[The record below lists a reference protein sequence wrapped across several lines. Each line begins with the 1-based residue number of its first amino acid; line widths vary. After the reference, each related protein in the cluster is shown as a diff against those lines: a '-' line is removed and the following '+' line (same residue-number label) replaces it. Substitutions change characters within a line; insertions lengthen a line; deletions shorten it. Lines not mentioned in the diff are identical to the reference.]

1 MSKQCGP
8 PIWPVARHEFS
19 PVQTRPGTVGYGPGP
34 ARPVY
39 RAGYGQIR
47 RPVGFGPARHDK
59 WVGPTAA
66 RIFDNTS
73 ASSADPIPLNGPK
86 PSASSAGPTLD
97 SLHNP
102 NRLTLSPT
110 ADPESPI
117 PHSPTPTPSLL
128 SVWRRRRHFLSA
140 SLPSARPPLPAR
152 PARRRRSCI
161 VLALLASAPCGR
173 VGISCSAA
181 RPAACWPAR
190 RLVGPARLLG
200 LLPSAPCS
208 SVMHSALVLALLLTV
223 VLGCSPLR
231 PADGWGSR
239 ARTARLCALLVG
251 RALVLALL
259 VSRSRLL
266 ASAPCSS
273 VVHSCSP
280 CSSFHICINMILSCE
295 LINEFCCLNICK

>member
-128 SVWRRRRHFLSA
+128 SVWRRRRRFLSA

-161 VLALLASAPCGR
+161 VLALL
-173 VGISCSAA
+173 
-181 RPAACWPAR
+181 
-190 RLVGPARLLG
+190 GP
-200 LLPSAPCS
+200 
-208 SVMHSALVLALLLTV
+208 
-223 VLGCSPLR
+223 
-231 PADGWGSR
+231 
-239 ARTARLCALLVG
+239 RLCALE
-251 RALVLALL
+251 
-259 VSRSRLL
+259 ST
-266 ASAPCSS
+266 
-273 VVHSCSP
+273 
-280 CSSFHICINMILSCE
+280 
-295 LINEFCCLNICK
+295 

>member
-19 PVQTRPGTVGYGPGP
+19 PVRTRPGTIGYGPGP

-73 ASSADPIPLNGPK
+73 ASSADPIQLNGPK

-110 ADPESPI
+110 ADPESPF
-117 PHSPTPTPSLL
+117 PNPDALSGSLL
-128 SVWRRRRHFLSA
+128 SVWRRRRRFLSA

-173 VGISCSAA
+173 VGISCHFAFCPTAPPCLPPDRPSLLALLVVVDRASCSPSSPLRPAVEWGSRA
-181 RPAACWPAR
+181 RPAVEWGSRARPAGSRARPTGISSCWDLA
-190 RLVGPARLLG
+190 

-208 SVMHSALVLALLLTV
+208 
-223 VLGCSPLR
+223 PLR
-231 PADGWGSR
+231 PAP
-239 ARTARLCALLVG
+239 LCALLVG
-251 RALVLALL
+251 RVC
-259 VSRSRLL
+259 V
-266 ASAPCSS
+266 C
-273 VVHSCSP
+273 V
-280 CSSFHICINMILSCE
+280 LSCE
-295 LINEFCCLNICK
+295 QPVIICDHFIFVLI

>member
-1 MSKQCGP
+1 MSKQYGP
-8 PIWPVARHEFS
+8 PIWPMARHEFS
-19 PVQTRPGTVGYGPGP
+19 PVRTRPDTIGYGPGP
-34 ARPVY
+34 ARSVY

-73 ASSADPIPLNGPK
+73 ASSADPIQLNGPK

-110 ADPESPI
+110 ADPESPF
-117 PHSPTPTPSLL
+117 PNPDALSGSLL
-128 SVWRRRRHFLSA
+128 SVWRRRRRFLSA

-173 VGISCSAA
+173 VGISCHFAFRPTAPPCLPPDRPSLLALLVVVDRASCSPSSPLRPAVEWGSRA
-181 RPAACWPAR
+181 RPAVEWGSRARPAGISCSPYWD
-190 RLVGPARLLG
+190 LALLG
-200 LLPSAPCS
+200 SRPAPLCALLPSAPCS
-208 SVMHSALVLALLLTV
+208 SVVHSALVLALLVTV
-223 VLGCSPLR
+223 
-231 PADGWGSR
+231 
-239 ARTARLCALLVG
+239 
-251 RALVLALL
+251 
-259 VSRSRLL
+259 
-266 ASAPCSS
+266 
-273 VVHSCSP
+273 H
-280 CSSFHICINMILSCE
+280 
-295 LINEFCCLNICK
+295 

>member
-47 RPVGFGPARHDK
+47 RPAGFGPARHDK

-73 ASSADPIPLNGPK
+73 ASSAGPIPLNGPK
-86 PSASSAGPTLD
+86 PSASSAGPTLG

-110 ADPESPI
+110 ADPESPF
-117 PHSPTPTPSLL
+117 PNPDA
-128 SVWRRRRHFLSA
+128 LSA
-140 SLPSARPPLPAR
+140 LGLAAAAPFSLCLSAFRPTAPPCSPCSSSSIVHRARPPRLCALRSSGDLVLGCSPCCLLACSSPRWSCSPAR
-152 PARRRRSCI
+152 TAPLCALLVGHAQCTRARSAPHSRAR
-161 VLALLASAPCGR
+161 LLASAPCGR
-173 VGISCSAA
+173 LGISCSD
-181 RPAACWPAR
+181 
-190 RLVGPARLLG
+190 
-200 LLPSAPCS
+200 
-208 SVMHSALVLALLLTV
+208 
-223 VLGCSPLR
+223 CSPLR
-231 PADGWGSR
+231 PARRSCTR
-239 ARTARLCALLVG
+239 ARPARQSFSAARLCALLVG

-259 VSRSRLL
+259 VISYLY
-266 ASAPCSS
+266 
-273 VVHSCSP
+273 
-280 CSSFHICINMILSCE
+280 
-295 LINEFCCLNICK
+295 